1 MSNQQPESLVKYDIP
16 ILVSTSVAGKK
27 TKKKQQQL
35 APLEKTATTRNE
47 DYLNSILP
55 PREYTE
61 NGQLWVRY
69 VSPTPATR
77 VDVINLQDDLDKRL
91 QSRQARET
99 GICPIREELYAQC
112 FDELIRQITI
122 QCAERGFLLVRV
134 RDEIKM
140 TIQAY
145 QTLYESSIAYG
156 MRKALMAEQRK
167 NDMQNS
173 IRQLDEECESLTKEV
188 ERLEVDIDETIK
200 RDEEER
206 QREQRSHEDQVATL
220 KEKNADYK
228 SELETLLSTPKK

>member
-1 MSNQQPESLVKYDIP
+1 MASSVPESLVKYDTP
-16 ILVSTSVAGKK
+16 ILVSTSATGKK
-27 TKKKQQQL
+27 GQKKKQQNL
-35 APLEKTATTRNE
+35 PPIEKAGGTTRNE

-61 NGQLWVRY
+61 SGQLWVRY

-77 VDVINLQDDLDKRL
+77 VDVINLQDELDKKL
-91 QSRQARET
+91 QQKQARET
-99 GICPIREELYAQC
+99 GICPMREELYAQC

-167 NDMQNS
+167 SEMQTQ
-173 IRQLDEECESLTKEV
+173 IKQLTETCEELEREVEKLEGDIDDKIIKDEEL
-188 ERLEVDIDETIK
+188 R
-200 RDEEER
+200 
-206 QREQRSHEDQVATL
+206 
-220 KEKNADYK
+220 
-228 SELETLLSTPKK
+228 

>member
-173 IRQLDEECESLTKEV
+173 IRQLEEECESLTKEV

-200 RDEEER
+200 HDEEER

>member
-1 MSNQQPESLVKYDIP
+1 M
-16 ILVSTSVAGKK
+16 
-27 TKKKQQQL
+27 
-35 APLEKTATTRNE
+35 
-47 DYLNSILP
+47 
-55 PREYTE
+55 
-61 NGQLWVRY
+61 WVRY

-77 VDVINLQDDLDKRL
+77 VDVINLQDELDKRL
-91 QSRQARET
+91 QARQARET

-167 NDMQNS
+167 NDMQN
-173 IRQLDEECESLTKEV
+173 
-188 ERLEVDIDETIK
+188 
-200 RDEEER
+200 
-206 QREQRSHEDQVATL
+206 
-220 KEKNADYK
+220 
-228 SELETLLSTPKK
+228 